1 MTATEAVCPICGE
14 RLVPEQPLHDARD
27 AGSTWLGRCENQ
39 HWGVQSWVFGW
50 IPIDPGVTA
59 GSEMTTLEDTGLA

>member
-14 RLVPEQPLHDARD
+14 QLVPEHSLHDATD
-27 AGSTWLGRCENQ
+27 HGSTWLGRCENH
-39 HWGVQSWVFGW
+39 HWGLQSGMFGW

-59 GSEMTTLEDTGLA
+59 GDEMTTLEDAGPA

>member
-1 MTATEAVCPICGE
+1 MTAAEAVCPICGK
-14 RLVPEQPLHDARD
+14 RLVPEQPLHDAID
-27 AGSTWLGRCENQ
+27 DGSTWLGRCENQ
-39 HWGVQSWVFGW
+39 HWGVQSRVFGW